1 MSMRRS
7 PLLAVSLILS
17 STVALAPAFAAPGD
31 IVGRVGAI
39 AQVRTVAEGLAH
51 PWGLAFLPD
60 GRMLVTERP
69 GRLRIVEKDGRVSA
83 PLDGVPEV
91 FARGQGGLLDVALDP
106 KFAEN
111 RLVYLSYSEPG
122 DGGAGTSV
130 ARGRLDGAGLADTTV
145 IYRQTPKVG
154 GGLHFGSRLVFA
166 RDGNLFVTQGER
178 YQRDRSQNLNEH
190 LGKIVRIR
198 PDGSVPPDNPF
209 VGRAD
214 ARPEIW
220 SYGHRNMQGATLHP
234 ATGRLWIIDH
244 GAKGGDEINL
254 PQAGR
259 NYGWPIVTYGVDY
272 SGLKIG
278 IGTEAPGM
286 EPPMHYWDPSIAPSG
301 MAFYTGD
308 ALPGWKGSLFV
319 GSLKFRTLH
328 RLEVDGERVV
338 REEPLLEDLKENIR
352 DVRDGPDGLLYLL
365 TDNSA
370 VRIWRLEPI
379 GFR

>member
-1 MSMRRS
+1 MRRS

-17 STVALAPAFAAPGD
+17 SAVALAPAFAAPGD

-130 ARGRLDGAGLADTTV
+130 ARGRLAGAGLADTTV

-254 PQAGR
+254 PQPGK

-308 ALPGWKGSLFV
+308 ALPGWKGNLFV

-328 RLEVDGERVV
+328 RLEIDGERVV

-365 TDNSA
+365 TDNSDG
-370 VRIWRLEPI
+370 RIWRLEPI

>member
-1 MSMRRS
+1 MRRS

-214 ARPEIW
+214 ARPDIW

-370 VRIWRLEPI
+370 GRIWRLEPI